1 MMLIAGWE
9 AILFLFRFPK
19 SWLFSENDL
28 SEKGKRKK
36 LRKLSFFAEMPLAN
50 MLPRQQNSDPSD
62 AKSSLQNTRRSFLP
76 RRRTLCCQSGSYR
89 LNKVCS
95 PFGRE

>member
-1 MMLIAGWE
+1 MLIAGWE

-28 SEKGKRKK
+28 SEKEKGKNYENYH
-36 LRKLSFFAEMPLAN
+36 FFAEMPLAN

-76 RRRTLCCQSGSYR
+76 RLLDEEGLSAASQ
-89 LNKVCS
+89 
-95 PFGRE
+95 EAID